1 MRQVK
6 LQETRARLVILPFL
20 QSLMTQAGQYL
31 DRNADL
37 AKRLPSPP
45 FPRDT
50 PCRRKKSGMSH
61 LVLQYSEHH

>member
-1 MRQVK
+1 MRLVK
-6 LQETRARLVILPFL
+6 LQETRALLVILPFP
-20 QSLMTQAGQYL
+20 QSLMTQASLYL

-37 AKRLPSPP
+37 AKSPPSPP

-61 LVLQYSEHH
+61 SVLQYSKHH